1 MIIKSIVSLICII
14 TVIYGI
20 FKKSRIFFNIG
31 YFVFGIFIVYDQLLL
46 FIENYEIIHL
56 SLASLWL
63 VQVVLTYPNRLPPL
77 TKDGSIIAKSAIPKI
92 MICLS
97 IINFFGAYYVTL
109 VDYIPNEAMY
119 GHILLG
125 LFPLF
130 PAYFILADK
139 IEIVDN

>member
-1 MIIKSIVSLICII
+1 M
-14 TVIYGI
+14 IYGI
-20 FKKSRIFFNIG
+20 FKKSRLFFNIG

>member
-20 FKKSRIFFNIG
+20 FKKSRLFFNIG
-31 YFVFGIFIVYDQLLL
+31 YFVFGIFIVYDQLSL
-46 FIENYEIIHL
+46 FIKNYEIIHL

>member
-20 FKKSRIFFNIG
+20 FKKSRLFFNIG

-46 FIENYEIIHL
+46 FIENYEIIHF

>member
-1 MIIKSIVSLICII
+1 MIIKTIVSLLCIV
-14 TVIYGI
+14 VIVYGM
-20 FKKSRIFFNIG
+20 FKKSRFFFNLG
-31 YFVFGIFIVYDQLLL
+31 YFIFGIFIVYDQLSL
-46 FIENYEIIHL
+46 FIESNDIIHL

-63 VQVVLTYPNRLPPL
+63 IQVALTYPNSLPPL
-77 TKDGSIIAKSAIPKI
+77 TRDGSIVAKTAVPKI

-109 VDYIPNEAMY
+109 VDYIPYEAMY

-130 PAYFILADK
+130 PSYMILADK
-139 IEIVDN
+139 IEIVDT

>member
-1 MIIKSIVSLICII
+1 MIIKSIVSLLCI
-14 TVIYGI
+14 VVVVYGI
-20 FKKSRIFFNIG
+20 FKKNRLFFNLG
-31 YFVFGIFIVYDQLLL
+31 YFVFGIFIVYDQLSL
-46 FIENYEIIHL
+46 FIKSNDIVHL
-56 SLASLWL
+56 SLTSLWL
-63 VQVVLTYPNRLPPL
+63 IQVTLTYPNRLPPL
-77 TKDGSIIAKSAIPKI
+77 TRDGSIIAKTAVPKI

-130 PAYFILADK
+130 PAYMILADK
-139 IEIVDN
+139 IDIVDK

>member
-20 FKKSRIFFNIG
+20 FKKSRLFFNIG
-31 YFVFGIFIVYDQLLL
+31 YFVFGIFIVYDQLSL
-46 FIENYEIIHL
+46 FIKNYEIIHL

-109 VDYIPNEAMY
+109 VDYIPNEAVY

>member
-20 FKKSRIFFNIG
+20 FKKSRLFFNIG

-130 PAYFILADK
+130 PAYFI
-139 IEIVDN
+139 

>member
-20 FKKSRIFFNIG
+20 FKKSRLFFNIG

-97 IINFFGAYYVTL
+97 IINFFGAYYVTI

>member
-20 FKKSRIFFNIG
+20 FKKSRLFFNIG
-31 YFVFGIFIVYDQLLL
+31 YFVFGIFIVYDQLSL

>member
-20 FKKSRIFFNIG
+20 FKKSRLFFNIG

-109 VDYIPNEAMY
+109 VDYIPNEAIY

>member
-1 MIIKSIVSLICII
+1 MVIKSIVSLICII

-20 FKKSRIFFNIG
+20 FKKSRLFFNIG

-63 VQVVLTYPNRLPPL
+63 AQVVLTYPNRLPPL

>member
-20 FKKSRIFFNIG
+20 FKKSRLFFNIG

-46 FIENYEIIHL
+46 FIENYETIHL

>member
-1 MIIKSIVSLICII
+1 MIIKSIVSLLCI
-14 TVIYGI
+14 VVVVYGML
-20 FKKSRIFFNIG
+20 KKNRLFFNLG
-31 YFVFGIFIVYDQLLL
+31 YFVFGIFIVYDQLSL
-46 FIENYEIIHL
+46 FMESNDIIHL

-63 VQVVLTYPNRLPPL
+63 IQVALTYPNSLPPL
-77 TKDGSIIAKSAIPKI
+77 TRDGSIIAKTAVPKI

-130 PAYFILADK
+130 PAYMILSDK
-139 IEIVDN
+139 IDIVDK

>member
-1 MIIKSIVSLICII
+1 MIIKSIVSLLCIV
-14 TVIYGI
+14 VIVYGM
-20 FKKSRIFFNIG
+20 FKKSRFFFNLG
-31 YFVFGIFIVYDQLLL
+31 YFIFGIFIVYDQLSL
-46 FIENYEIIHL
+46 FIESNDVTHL

-63 VQVVLTYPNRLPPL
+63 IQVALTYPNSLPPL
-77 TKDGSIIAKSAIPKI
+77 TKDGSIIAKTAVPKI

-130 PAYFILADK
+130 PTYMILADK
-139 IEIVDN
+139 IDIVDK

>member
-20 FKKSRIFFNIG
+20 FKKSRLFFNIG
-31 YFVFGIFIVYDQLLL
+31 YFVFGIFIVYDQLSL

-125 LFPLF
+125 LFPLI

>member
-20 FKKSRIFFNIG
+20 FKKIRLFFNIG

>member
-1 MIIKSIVSLICII
+1 MIIKSIVSLRCII

-20 FKKSRIFFNIG
+20 FKKSRLFFNIG
-31 YFVFGIFIVYDQLLL
+31 YFVFVIFIVYDQLLL

>member
-20 FKKSRIFFNIG
+20 FKKSRLFFNIG
-31 YFVFGIFIVYDQLLL
+31 YFVFGIFIVYDQLSL
-46 FIENYEIIHL
+46 FLENYEITHL

>member
-20 FKKSRIFFNIG
+20 FKKSRLFFNIG

-63 VQVVLTYPNRLPPL
+63 IQVVLTYPNRLPPL

>member
-20 FKKSRIFFNIG
+20 FKKSRLFFNIG
-31 YFVFGIFIVYDQLLL
+31 YFVFGIFIVYDQLSL

-109 VDYIPNEAMY
+109 VDYIPNEAVY

>member
-1 MIIKSIVSLICII
+1 MIIKSIVSLLCI
-14 TVIYGI
+14 VVVVYGI
-20 FKKSRIFFNIG
+20 FKKNRLFFNLG
-31 YFVFGIFIVYDQLLL
+31 YFVFGIFIVFDQLSL
-46 FIENYEIIHL
+46 FIESNDVVHL

-63 VQVVLTYPNRLPPL
+63 IQAALTYPNRLPPL
-77 TKDGSIIAKSAIPKI
+77 TRDGSIIAKTAVPKI

-130 PAYFILADK
+130 PAYMILADK
-139 IEIVDN
+139 IDIVDK

>member
-20 FKKSRIFFNIG
+20 FKKSRLFFNIG

-46 FIENYEIIHL
+46 FIENYEIFHL

>member
-20 FKKSRIFFNIG
+20 FKKSRLFFNIG

>member
-20 FKKSRIFFNIG
+20 FKKSRLFFNIG
-31 YFVFGIFIVYDQLLL
+31 YFVFGIFIVYDQLTL
-46 FIENYEIIHL
+46 FIENYDIIHL

>member
-1 MIIKSIVSLICII
+1 MISKSIVSLICII

-20 FKKSRIFFNIG
+20 FKKSRLFFNIG

>member
-1 MIIKSIVSLICII
+1 MVIKSIVSLICII

-20 FKKSRIFFNIG
+20 FKKSRLFFNIG

>member
-1 MIIKSIVSLICII
+1 MIIKSIVSLLCI
-14 TVIYGI
+14 VVVVYGI
-20 FKKSRIFFNIG
+20 FKKNRLLFNLG
-31 YFVFGIFIVYDQLLL
+31 YFVFGIFIVYDQLSL
-46 FIENYEIIHL
+46 FIESTDIVHL

-63 VQVVLTYPNRLPPL
+63 IQAALTYPNRLPPL
-77 TKDGSIIAKSAIPKI
+77 TRDGSIIAKTAVPKI

-130 PAYFILADK
+130 PAYMILADK
-139 IEIVDN
+139 IDIVDK

>member
-20 FKKSRIFFNIG
+20 FKKSRLFFNIG

-77 TKDGSIIAKSAIPKI
+77 TKDGSI
-92 MICLS
+92 LR
-97 IINFFGAYYVTL
+97 N
-109 VDYIPNEAMY
+109 
-119 GHILLG
+119 LLFQK
-125 LFPLF
+125 L
-130 PAYFILADK
+130 
-139 IEIVDN
+139 

>member
-1 MIIKSIVSLICII
+1 MVIKSIVSLLCI
-14 TVIYGI
+14 VVVVYGI
-20 FKKSRIFFNIG
+20 FKKNRLFFNLG
-31 YFVFGIFIVYDQLLL
+31 YFVFGIFIVYDQLSL
-46 FIENYEIIHL
+46 FIESNDIVHL

-63 VQVVLTYPNRLPPL
+63 IQAALTYPNSLPPL
-77 TKDGSIIAKSAIPKI
+77 TRDGSIIAKTAVPKI

-130 PAYFILADK
+130 PAYMILADK
-139 IEIVDN
+139 IDIVDK

>member
-20 FKKSRIFFNIG
+20 FKKSRLFFNIG

-77 TKDGSIIAKSAIPKI
+77 TKDGSITAKSAIPKI

>member
-20 FKKSRIFFNIG
+20 FKKSRLFFNIG
-31 YFVFGIFIVYDQLLL
+31 YFVFGIFIVYDQLSL
-46 FIENYEIIHL
+46 FIKNYEIIHL
-56 SLASLWL
+56 SLTSLWL

-97 IINFFGAYYVTL
+97 IINFFGAYYVTI

>member
-20 FKKSRIFFNIG
+20 FKKSRLFFNIG

-130 PAYFILADK
+130 PAYFILANK

>member
-1 MIIKSIVSLICII
+1 MIIKLIVSLLCIV
-14 TVIYGI
+14 VIVYGM
-20 FKKSRIFFNIG
+20 FKKSRFFFNLG
-31 YFVFGIFIVYDQLLL
+31 YFLFGIFIVYDQLSL
-46 FIENYEIIHL
+46 FIESNDIIHL

-63 VQVVLTYPNRLPPL
+63 IQVALTYPNSLPPL
-77 TKDGSIIAKSAIPKI
+77 TKDGSIIAKTAVPKI

-97 IINFFGAYYVTL
+97 IINFFGAYYVNL

-130 PAYFILADK
+130 PAYMILVDK
-139 IEIVDN
+139 IEIVDK